1 MILLALYCVVVL
13 CFTVTCILLIAIFSY
28 SALEAASV
36 F

>member
-13 CFTVTCILLIAIFSY
+13 FFTVMYFLIAVLSY